1 MFAST
6 HKQRLK
12 PQTEIAN
19 LHMTS
24 RSTDH
29 PAESL
34 NWDDLRYALAI
45 AEAGSLAGAARALGV
60 QHTTVLRR
68 LDALEQRLGARLFER
83 HRQGYRSTEA
93 GELMAAQARAMAPG
107 VAELQRRILGRDT
120 ALQGPLRL
128 STAFVAMLYL
138 LPRPLADFA
147 RAHPGIAVEIS
158 ENSALVDLSRRDADI
173 VLRFSAQV
181 PEHLVGRRLGEM
193 RMRIYAA
200 RGARHLPQVQ
210 TPVAQL
216 CQNYPWIG
224 YERDRS
230 SRFYDR
236 WLRRHVADERIVM
249 RADLMQSAAA
259 MARTGLGLALL
270 PTLIEPHEPELL
282 PVSEVL
288 PEMDIPV
295 WLLTHPD
302 LRDTAR
308 VRVFMQQMGDALARC
323 LAAAP

>member
-1 MFAST
+1 MFAFS
-6 HKQRLK
+6 HGQWLNV
-12 PQTEIAN
+12 QTELAN
-19 LHMTS
+19 LHM
-24 RSTDH
+24 STPSTEH

-83 HRQGYRSTEA
+83 HRQGYRPTEA
-93 GELMAAQARAMAPG
+93 GELMSAQARAMAPG

-120 ALQGPLRL
+120 ALQGQLRL

-138 LPRPLADFA
+138 LPGPLAAFA

-158 ENSALVDLSRRDADI
+158 ESSALVDLSRRDAD
-173 VLRFSAQV
+173 VALRMSAQV

-200 RGARHLPQVQ
+200 RGAADLPQAE
-210 TPVAQL
+210 TPVPQL
-216 CQNYPWIG
+216 CQDYPWIG

-270 PTLIEPHEPELL
+270 PTLAEAHEPELM
-282 PVSEVL
+282 PVSAVL
-288 PEMDIPV
+288 PDMSIPV

-308 VRVFMQQMGDALARC
+308 VRAFMRQLGGDLAER
-323 LAAAP
+323 LADAP